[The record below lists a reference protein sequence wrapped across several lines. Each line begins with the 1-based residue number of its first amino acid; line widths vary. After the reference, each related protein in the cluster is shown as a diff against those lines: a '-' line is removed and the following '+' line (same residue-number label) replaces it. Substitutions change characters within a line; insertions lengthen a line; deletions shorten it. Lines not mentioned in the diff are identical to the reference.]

1 MDKTKLIN
9 DITENLFGKPQ
20 NLKSREVMKNYLNQI
35 EIEKLRYML
44 KETY

>member
-9 DITENLFGKPQ
+9 GITENLFGKPQ
-20 NLKSREVMKNYLNQI
+20 NLKSQEVMKNYLNQI